1 MASHADYAVG
11 WICTLPIEVAVAR
24 AALDC
29 IHDSPPPD
37 HKPDEHENEDDG
49 GNTYIFGILEGHNV
63 IVAYSDSGAYGNAS
77 IAGVAARFRASF
89 PSIQLT
95 LIVGI
100 AGGVPNTLEDV
111 RLGDVVVS
119 KSTGGL
125 PGVIHYDADWSPA
138 QNESTTQGKVPAQPA
153 SSLLTAIGK
162 AETAAIFNDSKMVR
176 YIAEIMRK
184 DPATFGRPAGPEQD
198 RSPDGIPARKSR
210 DPPRSVVHY
219 GLIASSPQ
227 LVRDGA
233 ARDKLARGQGI
244 LCVDTETAGL
254 KDAAQYL
261 VIRGICD
268 YLDSHSSE
276 VWHSYAAVVAA
287 AYAKEVLSIV
297 PVAVAKRHKN
307 LAITNTYAE
316 AALVLDAL
324 LLTRPEVD
332 RKSLIALKGRRVDG
346 TCEWLVKHPRYQEW
360 LADPSSPLL
369 WISGGPGKGKSMLA
383 IYTTEI
389 LQPIVDAAGNVL
401 LYYFCS
407 NRDKNRNSA
416 VTIMRGII
424 HQWISLQPYVAQ
436 YVKSAFEGSEN
447 TKYSVSGFIPLWRLF
462 LVLLRNTKSS
472 QIVCVLDGLDE
483 CEKETLGQ
491 LLDAIGDNISQHK
504 ATGGPQLKLIVF
516 SRPKPAILETKLGH
530 FSKIQLGETSS
541 DVARDVN
548 TYIAAKVA
556 ELSSAQDFSEK
567 MAAQVQQAL
576 LAGADSTFLWVGFM
590 ANELEGRNWDQIQ
603 EILHSVP
610 KGLGGVYQRLLQQLD
625 NKEELAPI
633 LQWVVLAV
641 RPLTLEELTIAAGI
655 QPSNSLSATAV
666 TLAHLRLCGLLV
678 KVEGGIVNLVHES
691 AKEFFQSNQINIDGI
706 RMFCIDN
713 NTHRK
718 LALTCLGHV
727 ERGYGGTSGKFQT
740 TSATQDS
747 LLEYASLYWPVH
759 FQHAMDAIDDRLDL
773 SRPFFHASSS
783 IRDKWWK
790 FFWGQDKNGGNPPSF
805 TLLHFAAYLGNV
817 PWAKMLLSKHGRL
830 VARKDNYGRT
840 PLQWAVSQDHR
851 EMVELL
857 LNRGARVNGKDRG
870 SATALHVAVT
880 GQNKDVVMMLLDHG
894 ANLELTTEHGD
905 TPLIR
910 AIQADSK
917 ELIQILLEH
926 GAHVDKLPAP
936 PEVIALCGPSAPME
950 ERVRK
955 LLELEDHIFSV
966 RYAKASRQNVMVMK
980 GLRLATRFPT
990 ILLGMSKYLDFIALN
1005 RWEHFFVLQE
1015 LVKENKMDELRPW
1028 AVEYSEFFIQLV
1040 HDRNHKGL
1048 KAILKV
1054 SVRHLREVAPGDLYA
1069 LLVIIIM
1076 VGAMTKLVA
1085 IQEGWREGDSIVGW
1099 AFTQYAD
1106 VASERDANEALHLGL
1121 RNVLS
1126 DFHDCIKAE
1135 RREETLTWVILF
1147 VTQHLSMVE
1156 IATPQLS
1163 EYVAR
1168 VISEFYQVYIG
1179 GVYETELFSDLN
1191 QAWAREFVLVNERH
1205 DSARLR
1211 LVLTGIF
1218 QLAAQSSSAQPKIAT
1233 IAREH
1238 FLDIIP
1244 ASCLILCRDK
1254 KGAAAYQWLISE
1266 AITAEMSALIA
1277 EQPPG
1282 ILQTLASKAFIECL
1296 IIGKQYGLMS
1306 PLGATAKQ
1314 ALKLHLPEVETMVNR
1329 IVGS

>member
-11 WICTLPIEVAVAR
+11 WICTLPIEVA
-24 AALDC
+24 AAKAAFDC

-37 HKPDEHENEDDG
+37 HKLDEDDG
-49 GNTYIFGILEGHNV
+49 GNNYIFGILKGHNV

-77 IAGVAARFRASF
+77 VAGVAARLRASF
-89 PSIQLT
+89 PSIQST

-100 AGGVPNTLEDV
+100 AGGVPNTSEDV

-125 PGVIHYDADWSPA
+125 PGVVQYDANWALA
-138 QNESTTQGKVPAQPA
+138 QDESTTQAKVPDQPT
-153 SSLLTAIGK
+153 SSLLTAMGK
-162 AETAAIFNDSKMVR
+162 AETAAIFNDSKMAR
-176 YIAEIMRK
+176 YISEIVRR
-184 DPATFGRPAGPEQD
+184 DPATFARPGPEQD
-198 RSPDGIPARKSR
+198 RSPDGVQARKLR

-227 LVRDGA
+227 LIRDGA
-233 ARDKLARGQGI
+233 ARDKLAHGQGI

-276 VWHSYAAVVAA
+276 VWHAYAAVVAA
-287 AYAKEVLSIV
+287 AYAKEVLSII

-307 LAITNTYAE
+307 LATTNTYAE

-346 TCEWLVKHPRYQEW
+346 TCEWLVKHPRYREW
-360 LADPSSPLL
+360 LADASSPLL

-389 LQPIVDAAGNVL
+389 LQPMVEAAGNVL

-424 HQWISLQPYVAQ
+424 HQWVSLQPYVAQ
-436 YVKSAFEGSEN
+436 YIKNAFEGSEN
-447 TKYSVSGFIPLWRLF
+447 TKYSVSGFLPLWRLF
-462 LVLLRNTKSS
+462 LVLLRYTKSS

-491 LLDAIGDNISQHK
+491 LLDAVGDNLSQPR
-504 ATGGPQLKLIVF
+504 AVGGPQLKLIVF
-516 SRPKPAILETKLGH
+516 SRPKPAILETKLGQ
-530 FSKIQLGETSS
+530 FSQIKLGEAGS
-541 DVARDVN
+541 DVAHDVN

-641 RPLTLEELTIAAGI
+641 RPLTLEELTVAAGI
-655 QPSNSLSATAV
+655 QPSSSLPATEV
-666 TLAHLRLCGLLV
+666 TRAHLRLCGLLV
-678 KVEGGIVNLVHES
+678 KIEGGVVNLVHES
-691 AKEFFQSNQINIDGI
+691 AKEFFQSNQVNIDGI
-706 RMFCIDN
+706 SMFYIN
-713 NTHRK
+713 HNTHRK
-718 LALTCLGHV
+718 LVQTCLAHV
-727 ERGYGGTSGKFQT
+727 ERGYGTSGKVQGT
-740 TSATQDS
+740 APTQDS

-759 FQHAMDAIDDRLDL
+759 FQHAMDVIDARSDL
-773 SRPFFHASSS
+773 SRPFFHASSP

-817 PWAKMLLSKHGRL
+817 PWAKMLISKHGRL
-830 VARKDNYGRT
+830 VSRKDNYGRT

-955 LLELEDHIFSV
+955 LLELEDQIFSV
-966 RYAKASRQNVMVMK
+966 RYVKASRKNVKVMK

-990 ILLGMSKYLDFIALN
+990 ILQVMGKYLDFVALN

-1028 AVEYSEFFIQLV
+1028 ADEYSEFFIQLV

-1054 SVRHLREVAPGDLYA
+1054 SVRHLREVAPGDLHA

-1076 VGAMTKLVA
+1076 VGAKTKLVA
-1085 IQEGWREGDSIVGW
+1085 IQEGWREGDAIVGW

-1106 VASERDANEALHLGL
+1106 VASERDADEALHLGL
-1121 RNVLS
+1121 RKVLG
-1126 DFHDCIKAE
+1126 DFDDCIQGE
-1135 RREETLTWVILF
+1135 RREETLAWVVLF
-1147 VTQHLSMVE
+1147 VTQHLSMIE
-1156 IATPQLS
+1156 NATPQLS

-1168 VISEFYQVYIG
+1168 VIAEFYQVYIG
-1179 GVYETELFSDLN
+1179 GVHETELFGDLN
-1191 QAWAREFVLVNERH
+1191 QAWASEFVVISERH
-1205 DSARLR
+1205 DSARLH
-1211 LVLTGIF
+1211 LLLTGIF
-1218 QLAAQSSSAQPKIAT
+1218 QLAAQSSSAQPIIA
-1233 IAREH
+1233 IKAREH

-1244 ASCLILCRDK
+1244 ASCLILCRGK
-1254 KGAAAYQWLISE
+1254 KGAAAHQWLIGE
-1266 AITAEMSALIA
+1266 AITEAMSALIA

-1282 ILQTLASKAFIECL
+1282 PLQKLASKAFIECL
-1296 IIGKQYGLMS
+1296 IIGKQYGLVS
-1306 PLGATAKQ
+1306 PSGATARQ
-1314 ALKLHLPEVETMVNR
+1314 QLKLHLPEVETMANR